1 MDCPQLAVGLF
12 GLTAL
17 GGATLATF
25 HFRRGAA
32 PAAIA
37 GLHGLAALTS
47 LGTLTAAV
55 VEGSATGLARAAL
68 GVFSLAA
75 LGGAY
80 FLIGFRLLGRP
91 IPRPF
96 IVGHGLL
103 AVTGFALLCA
113 GVLGRARD
121 ERMLGARE
129 LDRTRVGAVAVEEPV
144 ASGAHEAAFVGSR

>member
-1 MDCPQLAVGLF
+1 MDCSHLAVGLF

-25 HFRRGAA
+25 HIRRGSA

-37 GLHGLAALTS
+37 AAHGLAALTS
-47 LGTLTAAV
+47 LGALGAAV
-55 VEGSATGLARAAL
+55 HEGTAQGLARVAL
-68 GVFSLAA
+68 GVLSLAA

-80 FLIGFRLLGRP
+80 FLIGFRLQGRP

-96 IVGHGLL
+96 IAGHALL

-113 GVLGRARD
+113 GVFGRPRD
-121 ERMLGARE
+121 ERMLGQV
-129 LDRTRVGAVAVEEPV
+129 DRTRVGVVEQHEQ
-144 ASGAHEAAFVGSR
+144 SGAREAAFVGSR